1 MPTNTLLDQ
10 NTPPALRRP
19 TVFIA
24 EDSVLVRDRLIEM
37 LEDTVS
43 VVGHAATPADAV
55 SGILENDPDTVVLD
69 IHLLGGTGLE
79 VLRAV
84 HPVKPQTVF
93 VVLTN
98 HANPQYRQAFMKAGA
113 SCVLDKSSEFDKVKE
128 TLLACP
134 LHDQTH

>member
-1 MPTNTLLDQ
+1 MPTNTLLD
-10 NTPPALRRP
+10 NLDRPVLRRP

-69 IHLLGGTGLE
+69 IQD
-79 VLRAV
+79 R
-84 HPVKPQTVF
+84 
-93 VVLTN
+93 
-98 HANPQYRQAFMKAGA
+98 
-113 SCVLDKSSEFDKVKE
+113 KSTRLNSS
-128 TLLACP
+128 
-134 LHDQTH
+134 H